1 LGSDYTAS
9 FVSLGV
15 ALAQETNDGR
25 RISFGGATK
34 KVAAAMILD
43 EFGFFEAGPPR
54 TADTEKIRVPE
65 KQRGMDNR

>member
-1 LGSDYTAS
+1 MM
-9 FVSLGV
+9 V
-15 ALAQETNDGR
+15 AEFRLAVPLKT
-25 RISFGGATK
+25 
-34 KVAAAMILD
+34 VAAAMILD